1 MNKDQRKQFLSSML
15 KTNQNNSYKQ
25 PIGRAKPMMGGPM
38 NPGMMGGPHNMMGNK
53 QMMGGPMNPGMMP
66 NKGMM
71 GMNPGMMGMN
81 PGMMMGN
88 KMGNMPTMPMNMQ
101 GMQPNMGGM
110 QPNMQ
115 KMQGVKNMPMNMNQ
129 GGMQQPMRPN
139 MGGMPN
145 MGQQQMGNPSLQQK
159 PQNQDWKTKKDA
171 FSKKHYDSLQS
182 QQDKCQYLGEIFWP
196 YVAMKDPDLKR
207 KITGFMIWNFDH
219 NDLISAIHDEK
230 KLEEIFN
237 KSKKTVQTTK

>member
-25 PIGRAKPMMGGPM
+25 PIGRSKPMMGNPM
-38 NPGMMGGPHNMMGNK
+38 QQGMMNPMMGGNKMMMQPQMMQGGNKMMMQPQMMMGNPGMML
-53 QMMGGPMNPGMMP
+53 
-66 NKGMM
+66 
-71 GMNPGMMGMN
+71 
-81 PGMMMGN
+81 GN
-88 KMGNMPTMPMNMQ
+88 KMPNMPMNMQ
-101 GMQPNMGGM
+101 GMQPNMNM
-110 QPNMQ
+110 QPNMKQ
-115 KMQGVKNMPMNMNQ
+115 MQGVKNMPNMPMNMQGQMPQMNNRPMNMN
-129 GGMQQPMRPN
+129 
-139 MGGMPN
+139 N
-145 MGQQQMGNPSLQQK
+145 MGQMPMGGQGVQSK
-159 PQNQDWKTKKDA
+159 PQNQDWKSKKET
-171 FSKKHYDSLQS
+171 FSKKHYDSLTS

-219 NDLISAIHDEK
+219 NELISAIHDEK